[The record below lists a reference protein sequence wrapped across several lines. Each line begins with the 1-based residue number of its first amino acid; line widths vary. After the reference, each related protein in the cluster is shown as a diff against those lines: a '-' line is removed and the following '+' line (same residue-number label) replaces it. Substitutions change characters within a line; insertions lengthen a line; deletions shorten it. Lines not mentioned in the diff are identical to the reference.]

1 MKKTLLLLSLVSGLA
16 MAATTGSFE
25 VISNAGNKVYSG
37 YNLADT
43 AFDIEAKGEVK
54 VTGTGF
60 SAGGNI
66 KYNIKEGKLVEEGDS
81 RTKVWAKYEFPRFYG
96 VGTSLK
102 AVVDTKLNTEIEG
115 NINGSVA
122 MTDLYATVT
131 YKGLK
136 LVEKPAVDAEL
147 GVTYKGIKNVELG
160 AKAFGGYEK
169 DGNKWSAGSELNAK
183 YTGVKD
189 VELAAMVK
197 GKYDATDS
205 ANKKIIIESKPSVSY
220 TGLKNTTISASVENK
235 VELKHSTVDPQTVSF
250 TDYTAKPEISASY
263 KYAVT
268 EDLTLM
274 PKITV
279 GTELKYTELKKG
291 DEANAKVYATPE
303 LGLTYKPI
311 SGLTLSAKAELPIE
325 LKAQKKDFDVTKNLE
340 IKAKGKVAV
349 KYEW

>member
-25 VISNAGNKVYSG
+25 VISNAGNKVYKD
-37 YNLADT
+37 YALASTD
-43 AFDIEAKGEVK
+43 FDIEAKGEVK

-60 SAGGNI
+60 SFGGNI
-66 KYNIKEGKLVEEGDS
+66 KYDIKAGALAGGDDVA
-81 RTKVWAKYEFPRFYG
+81 KVWAKYEFPRFYG

-102 AVVDTKLNTEIEG
+102 AVVDYELKTEVEG

-122 MTDLYATVT
+122 MTDLYATVK
-131 YKGLK
+131 YKGKK
-136 LVEKPAVDAEL
+136 LVENPAVESEL
-147 GVTYKGIKNVELG
+147 GATYKGIKDVELG
-160 AKAFGGYEK
+160 AKAFSEYAI
-169 DGNKWSAGSELNAK
+169 GNKWAAGSELNAK

-197 GKYDATDS
+197 GKYDAT
-205 ANKKIIIESKPSVSY
+205 AAEKKIIIESKPSVSY

-235 VELKHSTVDPQTVSF
+235 VELKHDGATVSF

-263 KYAVT
+263 NYAVT
-268 EDLTLM
+268 EDLSLM
-274 PKITV
+274 PKIKV
-279 GTELKYTELKKG
+279 GTELKYSKLSVAGSE
-291 DEANAKVYATPE
+291 EAKVYATPE

-325 LKAQKKDFDVTKNLE
+325 IKAKKGFAVATDLE

>member
-25 VISNAGNKVYSG
+25 VISNAGNTVYKG
-37 YNLADT
+37 YNITKTD
-43 AFDIEAKGEVK
+43 FDIEAKGEVK

-60 SAGGNI
+60 SFGGNI
-66 KYNIKEGKLVEEGDS
+66 KYDITKSKLADGDDVA
-81 RTKVWAKYEFPRFYG
+81 KVWAKYEFPRFHG

-102 AVVDTKLNTEIEG
+102 AVVDYELKTEVEG

-122 MTDLYATVT
+122 MTDLYATVK
-131 YKGLK
+131 YKGKK
-136 LVEKPAVDAEL
+136 LVEDPAVESEL
-147 GVTYKGIKNVELG
+147 GATYKGIKDVELG
-160 AKAFGGYEK
+160 AKAFGEYAK
-169 DGNKWSAGSELNAK
+169 GNKWAAGSELNAK

-197 GKYDATDS
+197 GKYESNAD
-205 ANKKIIIESKPSVSY
+205 KKIIIESKPSVSY

-235 VELKHSTVDPQTVSF
+235 VELKHDMGKVEF
-250 TDYTAKPEISASY
+250 KDYTAKPEISASY

-279 GTELKYTELKKG
+279 GTELNYKKLMTAG
-291 DEANAKVYATPE
+291 SEEAKVYATPE

-325 LKAQKKDFDVTKNLE
+325 LKAKKAFNVENDLE

>member
-25 VISNAGNKVYSG
+25 VISNAGNTVYKD
-37 YNLADT
+37 YDIAKTD
-43 AFDIEAKGEVK
+43 FDIEAKGEVK

-60 SAGGNI
+60 SFGGNI
-66 KYNIKEGKLVEEGDS
+66 KYDIKAGALAGGDDVA
-81 RTKVWAKYEFPRFYG
+81 KVWAKYEFPRFYG

-102 AVVDTKLNTEIEG
+102 AVVDYNLRTEVEG

-131 YKGLK
+131 YKGKK
-136 LVEKPAVDAEL
+136 LVEEPAVDAEL
-147 GVTYKGIKNVELG
+147 GATYKGIKDVELG
-160 AKAFGGYEK
+160 AKAFGGYAK
-169 DGNKWSAGSELNAK
+169 GNKWSAGSELNAK

-197 GKYDATDS
+197 GKYESNAD
-205 ANKKIIIESKPSVSY
+205 KKIIIESKPSVSY

-235 VELKHSTVDPQTVSF
+235 VELKHDTIAQTVKF
-250 TDYTAKPEISASY
+250 EDYTAKPEISASY

-274 PKITV
+274 PKIKV
-279 GTELKYTELKKG
+279 GTELNYKKLMTAG
-291 DEANAKVYATPE
+291 SEEAKVYATPE

-325 LKAQKKDFDVTKNLE
+325 LKAKKAFNVENDLE

>member
-37 YNLADT
+37 YNLANTD
-43 AFDIEAKGEVK
+43 FDIEAKGEVK

-66 KYNIKEGKLVEEGDS
+66 KYNIKEGKLVDEGDS

-136 LVEKPAVDAEL
+136 LVEKPAVEAEL
-147 GVTYKGIKNVELG
+147 GATYKGIKDVELG
-160 AKAFGGYEK
+160 AKAFGEYAK
-169 DGNKWSAGSELNAK
+169 DGNKWAAGSELNAK

-235 VELKHSTVDPQTVSF
+235 VELKHDGATVSF

-268 EDLTLM
+268 EDLSLM
-274 PKITV
+274 PKIKV

-291 DEANAKVYATPE
+291 DAANAKVYATPE

-325 LKAQKKDFDVTKNLE
+325 VLDKKDTKAEDVT
-340 IKAKGKVAV
+340 IKAKGKVAF

>member
-25 VISNAGNKVYSG
+25 VISNAGNKVYKD
-37 YNLADT
+37 YALASTD
-43 AFDIEAKGEVK
+43 FDIEAKGEVK

-60 SAGGNI
+60 SFGGNI
-66 KYNIKEGKLVEEGDS
+66 KYDIKAGALAGGDDVA
-81 RTKVWAKYEFPRFYG
+81 KVWAKYEFPRFYG

-102 AVVDTKLNTEIEG
+102 AVVDYELKTEVEG

-122 MTDLYATVT
+122 MTDLYATVK
-131 YKGLK
+131 YKGKK
-136 LVEKPAVDAEL
+136 LVENPAVESEL
-147 GVTYKGIKNVELG
+147 GATYKGIKDVELG
-160 AKAFGGYEK
+160 AKAFSEYAIR
-169 DGNKWSAGSELNAK
+169 NKWAAGSELNAK

-197 GKYDATDS
+197 GKYDAT
-205 ANKKIIIESKPSVSY
+205 AAEKKIIIESKPSVSY

-235 VELKHSTVDPQTVSF
+235 VELKHDGATVSF

-263 KYAVT
+263 NYAVT
-268 EDLTLM
+268 EDLSLM
-274 PKITV
+274 PKIKV
-279 GTELKYTELKKG
+279 GTELKYSKLSVAGSE
-291 DEANAKVYATPE
+291 EAKVYATPE

-325 LKAQKKDFDVTKNLE
+325 IKAKKGFAVATDLE

>member
-37 YNLADT
+37 YNLANTD
-43 AFDIEAKGEVK
+43 FDIEAKGEVK

-60 SAGGNI
+60 SFGGNI
-66 KYNIKEGKLVEEGDS
+66 KYDIKAGALAGGDDVA
-81 RTKVWAKYEFPRFYG
+81 KVWAKYEFPRFHG

-102 AVVDTKLNTEIEG
+102 AVVDYNLRTEVEG

-122 MTDLYATVT
+122 MTDLYATVK
-131 YKGLK
+131 YKGKK
-136 LVEKPAVDAEL
+136 LVEEPAVESEL
-147 GVTYKGIKNVELG
+147 GVTYKGIKDVELG
-160 AKAFGGYEK
+160 AKAFGEYAK
-169 DGNKWSAGSELNAK
+169 GNKWAAGSELNAK

-235 VELKHSTVDPQTVSF
+235 VELKHDGATVSF

-263 KYAVT
+263 NYAVT
-268 EDLTLM
+268 EDLSLM
-274 PKITV
+274 PKIKV
-279 GTELKYTELKKG
+279 GTELKYSLLK
-291 DEANAKVYATPE
+291 DAATANAKVYATPE

-325 LKAQKKDFDVTKNLE
+325 IKAKKGFAVATDLE

>member
-37 YNLADT
+37 YNLANTD
-43 AFDIEAKGEVK
+43 FDIEAKGEVK

-60 SAGGNI
+60 SFGGNI
-66 KYNIKEGKLVEEGDS
+66 KYDITKSKLADGDDVA
-81 RTKVWAKYEFPRFYG
+81 KVWAKYEFPRFHG

-102 AVVDTKLNTEIEG
+102 AVVDYELKTEVEG

-122 MTDLYATVT
+122 MTDLYATVK
-131 YKGLK
+131 YKGKK
-136 LVEKPAVDAEL
+136 LVEDPAVESEL
-147 GVTYKGIKNVELG
+147 GATYKGIKDVELG
-160 AKAFGGYEK
+160 AKAFGEYAK
-169 DGNKWSAGSELNAK
+169 GNKWAAGSELNAK

-197 GKYDATDS
+197 GKYDATAAD
-205 ANKKIIIESKPSVSY
+205 KKIIIESKPSVSY

-268 EDLTLM
+268 EDLSLM
-274 PKITV
+274 PKIKV
-279 GTELKYTELKKG
+279 GTELKYSDLKTAGSEK
-291 DEANAKVYATPE
+291 AKIYATPE

-325 LKAQKKDFDVTKNLE
+325 LEAKKGMAASDVT

>member
-25 VISNAGNKVYSG
+25 VISNAGNKVYKD
-37 YNLADT
+37 YVLADT
-43 AFDIEAKGEVK
+43 NFDIEAKGEVK

-60 SAGGNI
+60 SFGGNI
-66 KYNIKEGKLVEEGDS
+66 KYDITKSKLADGDDVA
-81 RTKVWAKYEFPRFYG
+81 KVWAKYEFPRFHG

-102 AVVDTKLNTEIEG
+102 AVVDYNLRTEVEG

-122 MTDLYATVT
+122 MTDLYATVK

-136 LVEKPAVDAEL
+136 LVEDPAVESEL
-147 GVTYKGIKNVELG
+147 GATYKGIKDVELG
-160 AKAFGGYEK
+160 AKAFGEYK
-169 DGNKWSAGSELNAK
+169 KAGNAWAAGSELNAK

-197 GKYDATDS
+197 GKYAHDGVIT
-205 ANKKIIIESKPSVSY
+205 IESKPSVSY

-235 VELKHSTVDPQTVSF
+235 VELKHEMNKVEF
-250 TDYTAKPEISASY
+250 KDYTAKPEISASY

-274 PKITV
+274 PKIKV

-325 LKAQKKDFDVTKNLE
+325 LKAQKKDFDVAKKLE

>member
-25 VISNAGNKVYSG
+25 VISNAGNKVYKN
-37 YNLADT
+37 YVLADT
-43 AFDIEAKGEVK
+43 NFDIEAKGEVK

-60 SAGGNI
+60 SFGGNI
-66 KYNIKEGKLVEEGDS
+66 KYDIKAGALAGGDDVA
-81 RTKVWAKYEFPRFYG
+81 KVWAKYEFPRFHG

-102 AVVDTKLNTEIEG
+102 AVVDYELKTEIEG

-122 MTDLYATVT
+122 MTDLYATVK
-131 YKGLK
+131 YKGKK
-136 LVEKPAVDAEL
+136 LVEEPAVESEL
-147 GVTYKGIKNVELG
+147 GVTYKGIKDVELG
-160 AKAFGGYEK
+160 AKAFGEYAK
-169 DGNKWSAGSELNAK
+169 GNKWSAGSELNAK

-197 GKYDATDS
+197 GKYESNAD
-205 ANKKIIIESKPSVSY
+205 KKIIIESKPSVSY

-235 VELKHSTVDPQTVSF
+235 VELKHDTMDQTVKF
-250 TDYTAKPEISASY
+250 EDYTAKPEISASY
-263 KYAVT
+263 NYAVT
-268 EDLTLM
+268 EDLSLM
-274 PKITV
+274 PKIKV
-279 GTELKYTELKKG
+279 GTELKYTNLKDAATAK
-291 DEANAKVYATPE
+291 AKVYATPE

-325 LKAQKKDFDVTKNLE
+325 VEAKKDTKADDVT

>member
-37 YNLADT
+37 YNLANTD
-43 AFDIEAKGEVK
+43 FDIEAKGEVK

-60 SAGGNI
+60 SFGGNI
-66 KYNIKEGKLVEEGDS
+66 KYDIKAGALAGGDDVA
-81 RTKVWAKYEFPRFYG
+81 KVWAKYEFPRFYG

-102 AVVDTKLNTEIEG
+102 AVVDYELKTEVEG

-122 MTDLYATVT
+122 MTDLYATVK
-131 YKGLK
+131 YKGKK
-136 LVEKPAVDAEL
+136 LVEDPAVESEL
-147 GVTYKGIKNVELG
+147 GVTYKGIKDVELG
-160 AKAFGGYEK
+160 AKAFGEYAK
-169 DGNKWSAGSELNAK
+169 GNKWSAGSELNAK

-197 GKYDATDS
+197 GKYAHDGAIT
-205 ANKKIIIESKPSVSY
+205 IESKPSVSY

-235 VELKHSTVDPQTVSF
+235 VELKHEAAGTVKF

-263 KYAVT
+263 NYAVT
-268 EDLTLM
+268 EDLSLM
-274 PKITV
+274 PKIKV
-279 GTELKYTELKKG
+279 GTELKYSKLSVAGNE
-291 DEANAKVYATPE
+291 EAKVYATPE

-325 LKAQKKDFDVTKNLE
+325 IKAKKNFVVATDLE

>member
-25 VISNAGNKVYSG
+25 VISNAGNTVYKD
-37 YNLADT
+37 YDIT
-43 AFDIEAKGEVK
+43 KTDFDIEAKGEVK

-60 SAGGNI
+60 SFGGNI
-66 KYNIKEGKLVEEGDS
+66 KYDITKSQLAGGDDVA
-81 RTKVWAKYEFPRFYG
+81 KVWAKYEFPRFHG

-102 AVVDTKLNTEIEG
+102 AVVDYELKTEIEG

-122 MTDLYATVT
+122 MTDLYATVK
-131 YKGLK
+131 YKGKK
-136 LVEKPAVDAEL
+136 LVEDPAVESEL
-147 GVTYKGIKNVELG
+147 GATYKGIKDVELG
-160 AKAFGGYEK
+160 AKAFGEYK
-169 DGNKWSAGSELNAK
+169 KAGNAWAAGSELNAK

-197 GKYDATDS
+197 GKYDATAAD
-205 ANKKIIIESKPSVSY
+205 KKIIIESKPSVSY

-279 GTELKYTELKKG
+279 GTELKYSLLK
-291 DEANAKVYATPE
+291 DADTANAKVYATPE

-325 LKAQKKDFDVTKNLE
+325 VVAKKDTKASDVT

>member
-25 VISNAGNKVYSG
+25 VISNAGNKVYKG
-37 YNLADT
+37 YDIT
-43 AFDIEAKGEVK
+43 KTDFDIEAKGEVK

-60 SAGGNI
+60 SFGGNI
-66 KYNIKEGKLVEEGDS
+66 KYDITTAKLAEGDDVA
-81 RTKVWAKYEFPRFYG
+81 KVWAKYEFPRFHG

-102 AVVDTKLNTEIEG
+102 AVVDYNLRTEVEG

-147 GVTYKGIKNVELG
+147 GATYKGIKDVELG
-160 AKAFGGYEK
+160 AKAFGEYKKYRNE
-169 DGNKWSAGSELNAK
+169 WAAGSELNAK

-197 GKYDATDS
+197 GKYES
-205 ANKKIIIESKPSVSY
+205 AKKIIIESKPSVSY
-220 TGLKNTTISASVENK
+220 TGLKNITISASVENK
-235 VELKHSTVDPQTVSF
+235 VELTHDDTSVTFV
-250 TDYTAKPEISASY
+250 DYTAKPEISASY
-263 KYAVT
+263 NYAVT
-268 EDLTLM
+268 EDLSLM
-274 PKITV
+274 PKIKV

-291 DEANAKVYATPE
+291 DAANAKVYATPE

-325 LKAQKKDFDVTKNLE
+325 IKAKKGFAVATDLE

>member
-25 VISNAGNKVYSG
+25 VISNAGNKVYQD
-37 YNLADT
+37 YVLANTD
-43 AFDIEAKGEVK
+43 FDIEAKGEVK

-60 SAGGNI
+60 SFGGNI
-66 KYNIKEGKLVEEGDS
+66 KYNIKDAKLADGDDVA
-81 RTKVWAKYEFPRFYG
+81 KVWAKYEFPRFHG

-102 AVVDTKLNTEIEG
+102 AVVDYELKTEIEG

-122 MTDLYATVT
+122 MTDLYATVK
-131 YKGLK
+131 YKGKK
-136 LVEKPAVDAEL
+136 LVEEPAVESEL
-147 GVTYKGIKNVELG
+147 GATYKGIKDVELG
-160 AKAFGGYEK
+160 AKAFGEYAK
-169 DGNKWSAGSELNAK
+169 GNKWAAGSELNAK

-197 GKYDATDS
+197 GKYDATAAD
-205 ANKKIIIESKPSVSY
+205 KKIIIESKPSVSY

-235 VELKHSTVDPQTVSF
+235 VELKHDGAAVTF
-250 TDYTAKPEISASY
+250 EDYTAKPEISASY
-263 KYAVT
+263 NYAVT
-268 EDLTLM
+268 EDLSLM
-274 PKITV
+274 PKIKV
-279 GTELKYTELKKG
+279 GTELNYKKLMNAG
-291 DEANAKVYATPE
+291 NEEAKVYATPE

-325 LKAQKKDFDVTKNLE
+325 IKAKKSFVVATDLE

>member
-25 VISNAGNKVYSG
+25 VISNAGNKVYKG
-37 YNLADT
+37 YDIT
-43 AFDIEAKGEVK
+43 KTDFDIEAKGEVK

-60 SAGGNI
+60 SFGGNI
-66 KYNIKEGKLVEEGDS
+66 KYDITKAKLAEGDDVA
-81 RTKVWAKYEFPRFYG
+81 KVWAKYEFPRFHG

-102 AVVDTKLNTEIEG
+102 AVVDYNLRTEVEG

-122 MTDLYATVT
+122 MTDLYATVK
-131 YKGLK
+131 YKGKK
-136 LVEKPAVDAEL
+136 LVEEPAVDAEL
-147 GVTYKGIKNVELG
+147 GATYKGIKDVELG
-160 AKAFGGYEK
+160 AKAFGEYAK
-169 DGNKWSAGSELNAK
+169 DGNKWAAGSELNAK

-235 VELKHSTVDPQTVSF
+235 VELKHDTTANTVSF

-268 EDLTLM
+268 EDLSLM
-274 PKITV
+274 PKIKV
-279 GTELKYTELKKG
+279 GTELKYSDLKTAGSEK
-291 DEANAKVYATPE
+291 AKVYATPE

-325 LKAQKKDFDVTKNLE
+325 LEAKKGMAASDVT

>member
-25 VISNAGNKVYSG
+25 VISNAGNKVYKD
-37 YNLADT
+37 YVLASTD
-43 AFDIEAKGEVK
+43 FDIEAKGEVK

-60 SAGGNI
+60 SFGGNI
-66 KYNIKEGKLVEEGDS
+66 KYDITKSQLAGGDDVA
-81 RTKVWAKYEFPRFYG
+81 KVWAKYEFPRFYG

-102 AVVDTKLNTEIEG
+102 AVVDYNLITEVEG

-122 MTDLYATVT
+122 MTDLYATVK
-131 YKGLK
+131 YKGKK
-136 LVEKPAVDAEL
+136 LVEDPAVESEL
-147 GVTYKGIKNVELG
+147 GATYKGIKDVELG
-160 AKAFGGYEK
+160 AKAFGEYAK
-169 DGNKWSAGSELNAK
+169 GNKWAAGSELNAK

-197 GKYDATDS
+197 GKYESNAD
-205 ANKKIIIESKPSVSY
+205 KKIIIESKPSVSY

-235 VELKHSTVDPQTVSF
+235 VELKHEAAGTVSF

-268 EDLTLM
+268 EDLSLM
-274 PKITV
+274 PKIKV
-279 GTELKYTELKKG
+279 GTELKYSDLKTAGSEK
-291 DEANAKVYATPE
+291 AKVYATPE

-325 LKAQKKDFDVTKNLE
+325 VVAKKDTKADDVT

>member
-25 VISNAGNKVYSG
+25 VISNAGNKVYKD
-37 YNLADT
+37 YDIT
-43 AFDIEAKGEVK
+43 KTDFDIEAKGEVK

-60 SAGGNI
+60 SFGGNI
-66 KYNIKEGKLVEEGDS
+66 KYDIKAGALACGDDVA
-81 RTKVWAKYEFPRFYG
+81 KVWAKYEFPRFHG

-102 AVVDTKLNTEIEG
+102 AVVDYELKTEIEG

-122 MTDLYATVT
+122 MTDLYATVK
-131 YKGLK
+131 YKGKK
-136 LVEKPAVDAEL
+136 LVEDPAVESEL
-147 GVTYKGIKNVELG
+147 GATYKGIKDVELG
-160 AKAFGGYEK
+160 AKAFGEYAK
-169 DGNKWSAGSELNAK
+169 GNKWAAGSELNAK

-197 GKYDATDS
+197 GKYDATAAD
-205 ANKKIIIESKPSVSY
+205 KKIIIESKPSVSY

-235 VELKHSTVDPQTVSF
+235 VELKHDTSTNTVSF
-250 TDYTAKPEISASY
+250 NDYTAKPEISASY

-268 EDLTLM
+268 EDLSLM
-274 PKITV
+274 PKIKV
-279 GTELKYTELKKG
+279 GTELKYTNLK
-291 DEANAKVYATPE
+291 DAATANAKVYATPE

-325 LKAQKKDFDVTKNLE
+325 VVAKKDTKADDVT

>member
-37 YNLADT
+37 YNLANTD
-43 AFDIEAKGEVK
+43 FDIEAKGEVK

-60 SAGGNI
+60 SFGGNI
-66 KYNIKEGKLVEEGDS
+66 KYDIKAGALAGGDDVA
-81 RTKVWAKYEFPRFYG
+81 KVWAKYEFPRFHG

-102 AVVDTKLNTEIEG
+102 AVVDYELKTEIEG

-122 MTDLYATVT
+122 MTDLYATVK
-131 YKGLK
+131 YKGKK
-136 LVEKPAVDAEL
+136 LVEDPAVESEL
-147 GVTYKGIKNVELG
+147 GATYKGIKDVELG
-160 AKAFGGYEK
+160 AKAFGEYAK
-169 DGNKWSAGSELNAK
+169 TGNKWSAGSELNAK

-197 GKYDATDS
+197 GKYESNGD
-205 ANKKIIIESKPSVSY
+205 KKIIIESKPSVSY

-235 VELKHSTVDPQTVSF
+235 VELKHEGDTVSF

-268 EDLTLM
+268 EDLSLM

-291 DEANAKVYATPE
+291 DAANAKVYATPE

>member
-25 VISNAGNKVYSG
+25 VISNAGNTVYKG
-37 YNLADT
+37 YDIT
-43 AFDIEAKGEVK
+43 KTDFDIEAKGEVK

-60 SAGGNI
+60 SFGGNI
-66 KYNIKEGKLVEEGDS
+66 KYDITKSKLADGDDVA
-81 RTKVWAKYEFPRFYG
+81 KVWAKYEFPRFHG

-102 AVVDTKLNTEIEG
+102 AVVDYELKTEVEG

-122 MTDLYATVT
+122 MTDLYATVK
-131 YKGLK
+131 YKGKK
-136 LVEKPAVDAEL
+136 LVEDPAVESEL
-147 GVTYKGIKNVELG
+147 GATYKGIKDVELG
-160 AKAFGGYEK
+160 AKAFGEYK
-169 DGNKWSAGSELNAK
+169 KAGNAWSAGSELNAK

-197 GKYDATDS
+197 GKYES
-205 ANKKIIIESKPSVSY
+205 AKKIIIESKPSVSY

-235 VELKHSTVDPQTVSF
+235 VELKHAGAAVTF
-250 TDYTAKPEISASY
+250 EDYTAKPEISASY
-263 KYAVT
+263 NYAVT
-268 EDLTLM
+268 EDLSLM
-274 PKITV
+274 PKIKV
-279 GTELKYTELKKG
+279 GTELKYTNLKDAATAK
-291 DEANAKVYATPE
+291 AKVYATPE

-325 LKAQKKDFDVTKNLE
+325 VEAKKDTKADDVT

>member
-25 VISNAGNKVYSG
+25 VISNAGNKVYKD
-37 YNLADT
+37 YALASTD
-43 AFDIEAKGEVK
+43 FDIEAKGEVK

-60 SAGGNI
+60 SFGGNI
-66 KYNIKEGKLVEEGDS
+66 KYDITKSQLAGGDDVA
-81 RTKVWAKYEFPRFYG
+81 KVWAKYEFPRFHG

-102 AVVDTKLNTEIEG
+102 AVVDYNLRTEVEG

-122 MTDLYATVT
+122 MTDLYATVK
-131 YKGLK
+131 YKGKK
-136 LVEKPAVDAEL
+136 LVEEPEVESEL
-147 GVTYKGIKNVELG
+147 GVTYKGIKDVELG
-160 AKAFGGYEK
+160 AKAFGEYAK
-169 DGNKWSAGSELNAK
+169 GNKWAAGSELNAK

-197 GKYDATDS
+197 GKYEHDG
-205 ANKKIIIESKPSVSY
+205 KITIESKPSVSY

-235 VELKHSTVDPQTVSF
+235 VELKHNTVAPQTVKF
-250 TDYTAKPEISASY
+250 EDYTAKPEISASY
-263 KYAVT
+263 NYAVT
-268 EDLTLM
+268 EDLSLM
-274 PKITV
+274 PKIKV
-279 GTELKYTELKKG
+279 GTELNYKKLSDAG
-291 DEANAKVYATPE
+291 KEEAKVYATPE

-325 LKAQKKDFDVTKNLE
+325 ITAKKAFNVENDLV

>member
-25 VISNAGNKVYSG
+25 VISNAGNKVYKD
-37 YNLADT
+37 YVLTNTD
-43 AFDIEAKGEVK
+43 FDIEAKGEIK

-66 KYNIKEGKLVEEGDS
+66 KYNIKDAKLADGDDVA
-81 RTKVWAKYEFPRFYG
+81 KVWAKYEFPRFHG

-102 AVVDTKLNTEIEG
+102 AVVDYELKTEIEG

-122 MTDLYATVT
+122 MTDLYATVK
-131 YKGLK
+131 YKGKK
-136 LVEKPAVDAEL
+136 LVEDPAVESEL
-147 GVTYKGIKNVELG
+147 GVTYKGIKDVELG
-160 AKAFGGYEK
+160 AKAFGEYAI
-169 DGNKWSAGSELNAK
+169 GNKWSAGSELNAK

-197 GKYDATDS
+197 GKYES
-205 ANKKIIIESKPSVSY
+205 NANKKIIIESKPSVSY

-235 VELKHSTVDPQTVSF
+235 VELKHEGDTVSF

-268 EDLTLM
+268 EDLSLM

-291 DEANAKVYATPE
+291 DAANAKVYATPE

-325 LKAQKKDFDVTKNLE
+325 IKAKKGFVVATDLE

>member
-25 VISNAGNKVYSG
+25 VISNAGNKVYQD
-37 YNLADT
+37 YVLANTD
-43 AFDIEAKGEVK
+43 FDIEAKGEVK

-60 SAGGNI
+60 SFGGNI
-66 KYNIKEGKLVEEGDS
+66 KYNIKDAKLADGDDVA
-81 RTKVWAKYEFPRFYG
+81 KVWAKYEFPRFHG

-102 AVVDTKLNTEIEG
+102 AVVDYELKTEIEG

-122 MTDLYATVT
+122 MTDLYATVK
-131 YKGLK
+131 YKGKK
-136 LVEKPAVDAEL
+136 LVEEPAVESEL
-147 GVTYKGIKNVELG
+147 GATYKGIKDVELG
-160 AKAFGGYEK
+160 AKAFGEYAK
-169 DGNKWSAGSELNAK
+169 GNKWAAGSELNAK

-197 GKYDATDS
+197 GKYDATAAD
-205 ANKKIIIESKPSVSY
+205 KKIIIESKPSVSY
-220 TGLKNTTISASVENK
+220 TGLKNITISASVENK
-235 VELKHSTVDPQTVSF
+235 VELKHEAAGTVSF

-268 EDLTLM
+268 EDLSLM
-274 PKITV
+274 PKIKV
-279 GTELKYTELKKG
+279 GTELKYSDLKTASSEK
-291 DEANAKVYATPE
+291 AKVYATPE

-325 LKAQKKDFDVTKNLE
+325 LKAKKAFNVENDLE

>member
-25 VISNAGNKVYSG
+25 VISNAGNKVYKG
-37 YNLADT
+37 YDIT
-43 AFDIEAKGEVK
+43 KTDFDIEAKGEVK

-60 SAGGNI
+60 SFGGNI
-66 KYNIKEGKLVEEGDS
+66 KYDITKAKLAEGDDVA
-81 RTKVWAKYEFPRFYG
+81 KVWAKYEFPRFHG

-102 AVVDTKLNTEIEG
+102 AVVDYELKTEIEG

-122 MTDLYATVT
+122 MTDLYATVK
-131 YKGLK
+131 YKGKK
-136 LVEKPAVDAEL
+136 LVEEPAVESEL
-147 GVTYKGIKNVELG
+147 GVTYKGIKDVELG
-160 AKAFGGYEK
+160 AKAFGEYK
-169 DGNKWSAGSELNAK
+169 KAGNAWSAGSELNAK

-197 GKYDATDS
+197 GKYAHNGAIT
-205 ANKKIIIESKPSVSY
+205 IESKPSVSY

-235 VELKHSTVDPQTVSF
+235 VELKHNTMDQTVKF
-250 TDYTAKPEISASY
+250 EDYTAKPEISASY

-268 EDLTLM
+268 EDLSLM
-274 PKITV
+274 PKIKV
-279 GTELKYTELKKG
+279 GTELNYKKLMTAG
-291 DEANAKVYATPE
+291 NEEAKVYATPE

-325 LKAQKKDFDVTKNLE
+325 IKAKKAFNVENDLE

>member
-81 RTKVWAKYEFPRFYG
+81 RTKVWAKYEFPRFYS

-131 YKGLK
+131 YKGVK
-136 LVEKPAVDAEL
+136 LVNKPAVDAEL
-147 GVTYKGIKNVELG
+147 GATYKGIKDVELG

-197 GKYDATDS
+197 GKYESNAD
-205 ANKKIIIESKPSVSY
+205 KKIIIESKPSVSY

-235 VELKHSTVDPQTVSF
+235 IELKHEAAGTVSF

-268 EDLTLM
+268 EDLSLM

-279 GTELKYTELKKG
+279 GTELKYSDLKTAGSEK
-291 DEANAKVYATPE
+291 AKVYATPE

-325 LKAQKKDFDVTKNLE
+325 ITAKKGFVVATDLVIN
-340 IKAKGKVAV
+340 AKGKVAV

>member
-25 VISNAGNKVYSG
+25 VISNAGNKVYKD
-37 YNLADT
+37 YVLANTD
-43 AFDIEAKGEVK
+43 FDIEAKGEVK

-60 SAGGNI
+60 SFGGNI
-66 KYNIKEGKLVEEGDS
+66 KYDITKSKLADGDDVA
-81 RTKVWAKYEFPRFYG
+81 KVWAKYEFPRFHG

-102 AVVDTKLNTEIEG
+102 AVVDYELKTEIEG

-122 MTDLYATVT
+122 MTDLYATVK
-131 YKGLK
+131 YKGKK
-136 LVEKPAVDAEL
+136 LVEEPAVESEL
-147 GVTYKGIKNVELG
+147 GATYKGIKDVELG
-160 AKAFGGYEK
+160 AKAFGEYK
-169 DGNKWSAGSELNAK
+169 KAGNAWAAGSELNAK

-197 GKYDATDS
+197 GKYEHDG
-205 ANKKIIIESKPSVSY
+205 KITIESKPSVSY

-235 VELKHSTVDPQTVSF
+235 VELKHEAAGTVKF

-263 KYAVT
+263 NYAVT
-268 EDLTLM
+268 EDLSLM
-274 PKITV
+274 PKIKV
-279 GTELKYTELKKG
+279 GTELKYTELNKG
-291 DEANAKVYATPE
+291 DAANAKVYATPE

-325 LKAQKKDFDVTKNLE
+325 ITAKKAFNVENDLV

>member
-25 VISNAGNKVYSG
+25 VISNAGNKVYKG
-37 YNLADT
+37 YDIT
-43 AFDIEAKGEVK
+43 KTDFDIEAKGEVK

-60 SAGGNI
+60 SFGGNI
-66 KYNIKEGKLVEEGDS
+66 KYDIKAGALAGGDDVA
-81 RTKVWAKYEFPRFYG
+81 KVWAKYEFPRFHG

-102 AVVDTKLNTEIEG
+102 AVVDYNLRTEVEG

-122 MTDLYATVT
+122 MTDLYATVK

-136 LVEKPAVDAEL
+136 LVEDPAVESEL
-147 GVTYKGIKNVELG
+147 GATYKGIKDVELG
-160 AKAFGGYEK
+160 AKAFGEYAK
-169 DGNKWSAGSELNAK
+169 GNKWAAGSELNAK

-197 GKYDATDS
+197 GKYESNGD
-205 ANKKIIIESKPSVSY
+205 KKIIIESKPSISY

-250 TDYTAKPEISASY
+250 ENYTAKPEISASY
-263 KYAVT
+263 NYAVT
-268 EDLTLM
+268 EDLSLM
-274 PKITV
+274 PKIKV
-279 GTELKYTELKKG
+279 GTELKYTELNKG
-291 DEANAKVYATPE
+291 DAANAKVYATPE

-325 LKAQKKDFDVTKNLE
+325 ITAKKAFNVDTDLV

>member
-25 VISNAGNKVYSG
+25 VISNAGNKVYKD
-37 YNLADT
+37 YVLANT
-43 AFDIEAKGEVK
+43 NFDIEAKGEVK

-60 SAGGNI
+60 SFGGNI
-66 KYNIKEGKLVEEGDS
+66 KYDITKSQLAGEDDVA
-81 RTKVWAKYEFPRFYG
+81 KVWAKYEFPRFYG

-102 AVVDTKLNTEIEG
+102 AVVDYNLRTEVEG

-122 MTDLYATVT
+122 MTDLYATVK
-131 YKGLK
+131 YKGKK
-136 LVEKPAVDAEL
+136 LVEDPAVESEL
-147 GVTYKGIKNVELG
+147 GATYKGIKDVELG
-160 AKAFGGYEK
+160 AKAFGEYAK
-169 DGNKWSAGSELNAK
+169 GNKWAAGSELNAK

-197 GKYDATDS
+197 GKYDATAAD
-205 ANKKIIIESKPSVSY
+205 KKIIIESKPSVSY

-235 VELKHSTVDPQTVSF
+235 VELKHDGATVSF

-263 KYAVT
+263 NYAVT
-268 EDLTLM
+268 EDLSLM
-274 PKITV
+274 PKIKV
-279 GTELKYTELKKG
+279 GTELKYSNLKDAGSEK
-291 DEANAKVYATPE
+291 AKVYATPE

-325 LKAQKKDFDVTKNLE
+325 LEAKKAFNVETDLV

>member
-37 YNLADT
+37 YNLANTD
-43 AFDIEAKGEVK
+43 FDIEAKGEVK

-66 KYNIKEGKLVEEGDS
+66 KYNIKEGKLVDEGDS
-81 RTKVWAKYEFPRFYG
+81 RTKVWAKYEFPKFYG

-147 GVTYKGIKNVELG
+147 GVNYKGIKNVELG

-197 GKYDATDS
+197 GKYAHDGVIT
-205 ANKKIIIESKPSVSY
+205 IESKPSVSY

-235 VELKHSTVDPQTVSF
+235 VEFK
-250 TDYTAKPEISASY
+250 DYTAKPEISASY

-268 EDLTLM
+268 EDLSLM

>member
-25 VISNAGNKVYSG
+25 VISNAGNKVYKD
-37 YNLADT
+37 YVLANTD
-43 AFDIEAKGEVK
+43 FDIEAKGEVK

-60 SAGGNI
+60 SFGGNI
-66 KYNIKEGKLVEEGDS
+66 KYDIKAGALAGGDDVA
-81 RTKVWAKYEFPRFYG
+81 KVWAKYEFPRFYG

-102 AVVDTKLNTEIEG
+102 AVVDYNLRTEVEG

-122 MTDLYATVT
+122 MTDLYATVK
-131 YKGLK
+131 YKGKK
-136 LVEKPAVDAEL
+136 LVEYPAVESEL
-147 GVTYKGIKNVELG
+147 GATYKGIKDVELG
-160 AKAFGGYEK
+160 AKAFGEYAK
-169 DGNKWSAGSELNAK
+169 GNKWAAGSELNAK

-235 VELKHSTVDPQTVSF
+235 VELKHEVAGTVKF

-263 KYAVT
+263 NYAVT
-268 EDLTLM
+268 EDLSLM
-274 PKITV
+274 PKIKV
-279 GTELKYTELKKG
+279 GTELKYTELNKG
-291 DEANAKVYATPE
+291 DTANAKVYATPE

-325 LKAQKKDFDVTKNLE
+325 LTAKKAFDVEKDLV

>member
-60 SAGGNI
+60 SFGGNI
-66 KYNIKEGKLVEEGDS
+66 KYDIKAGALAGGDDVA
-81 RTKVWAKYEFPRFYG
+81 KVWAKYEFPRFYG

-102 AVVDTKLNTEIEG
+102 AVVDYNLKTEVEG

-122 MTDLYATVT
+122 MTDLYATVK
-131 YKGLK
+131 YKGKK
-136 LVEKPAVDAEL
+136 LVEEPAVDAEL
-147 GVTYKGIKNVELG
+147 GATYKGIKDVELG
-160 AKAFGGYEK
+160 AKAFGEYAK
-169 DGNKWSAGSELNAK
+169 GNKWAAGSELNAK

-197 GKYDATDS
+197 GKYESNAD
-205 ANKKIIIESKPSVSY
+205 KKIIIESKPSVSY

-235 VELKHSTVDPQTVSF
+235 VELKHEAAGTVSF

-268 EDLTLM
+268 EDLSLM
-274 PKITV
+274 PKIKV
-279 GTELKYTELKKG
+279 GTELKYSDLKTAGSEK
-291 DEANAKVYATPE
+291 AKVYATPE

-325 LKAQKKDFDVTKNLE
+325 IKAKKGFVVETDLE

>member
-25 VISNAGNKVYSG
+25 VISNAGNKVYKD
-37 YNLADT
+37 YVLAKTD
-43 AFDIEAKGEVK
+43 FDIEAKGEVK

-81 RTKVWAKYEFPRFYG
+81 RTKVWAKYEFPRFHG

-169 DGNKWSAGSELNAK
+169 EGNKWSAGSELNAK

-197 GKYDATDS
+197 GKYAHDGAIT
-205 ANKKIIIESKPSVSY
+205 IESKPSVSY

-235 VELKHSTVDPQTVSF
+235 VELKHNTMDPQTVKF
-250 TDYTAKPEISASY
+250 EDYTAKPEISASY

-268 EDLTLM
+268 EDLSLM

-279 GTELKYTELKKG
+279 GTELNYKKLSDSG
-291 DEANAKVYATPE
+291 KEEAKVYATPE

-325 LKAQKKDFDVTKNLE
+325 IKAKKGFVVATDLE

>member
-25 VISNAGNKVYSG
+25 VISNAGNKVYKD
-37 YNLADT
+37 YVLANT
-43 AFDIEAKGEVK
+43 NFDIEAKGEVK

-60 SAGGNI
+60 SFGGNI
-66 KYNIKEGKLVEEGDS
+66 KYDITKSQLAGGDDVA
-81 RTKVWAKYEFPRFYG
+81 KVWAKYEFPRFYG

-102 AVVDTKLNTEIEG
+102 AVVDYNLRTEVEG

-122 MTDLYATVT
+122 MTDLYATVK
-131 YKGLK
+131 YKGKK
-136 LVEKPAVDAEL
+136 LVEDPAVESEL
-147 GVTYKGIKNVELG
+147 GATYKGIKDVELG
-160 AKAFGGYEK
+160 AKAFGEYAK
-169 DGNKWSAGSELNAK
+169 GNKWAAGSELNAK

-197 GKYDATDS
+197 GKYDATAAD
-205 ANKKIIIESKPSVSY
+205 KKIIIESKPSVSY

-235 VELKHSTVDPQTVSF
+235 VELKHDGATVSF

-263 KYAVT
+263 NYAVT
-268 EDLTLM
+268 EDLSLM
-274 PKITV
+274 PKIKV
-279 GTELKYTELKKG
+279 GTELKYSNLKDAGSEK
-291 DEANAKVYATPE
+291 AKVYATPE

-325 LKAQKKDFDVTKNLE
+325 LEAKKAFNVETDLV

>member
-25 VISNAGNKVYSG
+25 VISNAGNTVYKG
-37 YNLADT
+37 YDIT
-43 AFDIEAKGEVK
+43 KTDFDIEAKGEVK

-60 SAGGNI
+60 SFGGNI
-66 KYNIKEGKLVEEGDS
+66 KYDITKSKLADGDDVA
-81 RTKVWAKYEFPRFYG
+81 KVWAKYEFPRFHG

-102 AVVDTKLNTEIEG
+102 AVVDYELKTEIEG

-122 MTDLYATVT
+122 MTDLYATVK
-131 YKGLK
+131 YKGKK
-136 LVEKPAVDAEL
+136 LVEDPAVE
-147 GVTYKGIKNVELG
+147 
-160 AKAFGGYEK
+160 
-169 DGNKWSAGSELNAK
+169 SELNAK

-197 GKYDATDS
+197 GKYDATAAD
-205 ANKKIIIESKPSVSY
+205 KKIIIESKPSVSY

-235 VELKHSTVDPQTVSF
+235 VELKHDGATVSF

-263 KYAVT
+263 NYAVT
-268 EDLTLM
+268 EDLSLM
-274 PKITV
+274 PKIKV
-279 GTELKYTELKKG
+279 GTELKYSNLKDAGSEK
-291 DEANAKVYATPE
+291 AKVYATPE

-325 LKAQKKDFDVTKNLE
+325 VEAKKAFNVENDLV

>member
-25 VISNAGNKVYSG
+25 VISNAGNTVYKG
-37 YNLADT
+37 YDIT
-43 AFDIEAKGEVK
+43 KTDFDIEAKGEVK

-60 SAGGNI
+60 SFGGNI
-66 KYNIKEGKLVEEGDS
+66 KYNIKDAKLADGDDVA
-81 RTKVWAKYEFPRFYG
+81 KVWAKYEFPRFHG

-102 AVVDTKLNTEIEG
+102 AVVDYELKTEIEG

-131 YKGLK
+131 YKGKK
-136 LVEKPAVDAEL
+136 LVEEPAVDAEL
-147 GVTYKGIKNVELG
+147 GATYKGIKDVELG
-160 AKAFGGYEK
+160 AKAFGGYAK
-169 DGNKWSAGSELNAK
+169 GNKWSAGSELNAK

-197 GKYDATDS
+197 GKYESNAD
-205 ANKKIIIESKPSVSY
+205 KKIIIESKPSVSY

-235 VELKHSTVDPQTVSF
+235 VELKHDMNKVEF

-263 KYAVT
+263 NYAVT
-268 EDLTLM
+268 EDLSLM
-274 PKITV
+274 PKIKV
-279 GTELKYTELKKG
+279 GTELKYSKLSVAGNE
-291 DEANAKVYATPE
+291 EAKVYATPE

-325 LKAQKKDFDVTKNLE
+325 LKAKKAFNVENDLE

>member
-25 VISNAGNKVYSG
+25 VISNAGNKVYKG
-37 YNLADT
+37 YDLANTD
-43 AFDIEAKGEVK
+43 FDIEAKGEVK

-66 KYNIKEGKLVEEGDS
+66 KYNIKETELKEG
-81 RTKVWAKYEFPRFYG
+81 KVWAKYEFPRFHG

-131 YKGLK
+131 YKGVK
-136 LVEKPAVDAEL
+136 LVEEPAVESEL
-147 GVTYKGIKNVELG
+147 GATYKGIKDVELG
-160 AKAFGGYEK
+160 AKAFGEYK
-169 DGNKWSAGSELNAK
+169 KAGNAWAAGSELNAK

-197 GKYDATDS
+197 GKYAHDGAIT
-205 ANKKIIIESKPSVSY
+205 IESKPSVSY

-235 VELKHSTVDPQTVSF
+235 VELKHDTGANTVSF

-263 KYAVT
+263 NYAVT
-268 EDLTLM
+268 EDLSLM

-279 GTELKYTELKKG
+279 GTELKYTELNKG
-291 DEANAKVYATPE
+291 DAANAKVYATPE

-325 LKAQKKDFDVTKNLE
+325 LVAKKAFDVEKDLVIN
-340 IKAKGKVAV
+340 AKGKVEV

>member
-25 VISNAGNKVYSG
+25 VISNAGNTVYKD
-37 YNLADT
+37 YVLANTD
-43 AFDIEAKGEVK
+43 FDIEAKGEVK

-66 KYNIKEGKLVEEGDS
+66 KYNIKDAKLVEEGDS

-169 DGNKWSAGSELNAK
+169 EGNKWSAGSELNAK

-197 GKYDATDS
+197 GKYESNAD
-205 ANKKIIIESKPSVSY
+205 KKIIIESKPSVSY

-235 VELKHSTVDPQTVSF
+235 VELKHNGAAVTF
-250 TDYTAKPEISASY
+250 ENYTAKPEISASY
-263 KYAVT
+263 NYAVT
-268 EDLTLM
+268 EDLSLM

-279 GTELKYTELKKG
+279 GTELKYNDLKTAGSEK
-291 DEANAKVYATPE
+291 AKVYATPE

-325 LKAQKKDFDVTKNLE
+325 LEAKKGMAASDVT

>member
-25 VISNAGNKVYSG
+25 VISNAGNKVYKD
-37 YNLADT
+37 YVLADT
-43 AFDIEAKGEVK
+43 NFDIEAKGEVK

-60 SAGGNI
+60 SFGGNI
-66 KYNIKEGKLVEEGDS
+66 KYDIKAGALAGGDDVA
-81 RTKVWAKYEFPRFYG
+81 KVWAKYEFPRFYG

-102 AVVDTKLNTEIEG
+102 AVVDYELKTEIEG

-122 MTDLYATVT
+122 MTDLYATVK
-131 YKGLK
+131 YKGKK
-136 LVEKPAVDAEL
+136 LVEDPAVESEL
-147 GVTYKGIKNVELG
+147 GVTYKGIKDVELG
-160 AKAFGGYEK
+160 AKAFGEYAK
-169 DGNKWSAGSELNAK
+169 GNKWAAGSELNAK

-197 GKYDATDS
+197 GKYDATAAD
-205 ANKKIIIESKPSVSY
+205 KKIIIESKPSVSY

-235 VELKHSTVDPQTVSF
+235 VELKHDGATVSF

-263 KYAVT
+263 NYAVT
-268 EDLTLM
+268 EDLSLM
-274 PKITV
+274 PKIKV
-279 GTELKYTELKKG
+279 GTELKYSDLKTAG
-291 DEANAKVYATPE
+291 SETAKVYATPE

-325 LKAQKKDFDVTKNLE
+325 VVAKKDTKAEDVT

>member
-25 VISNAGNKVYSG
+25 VISNAENKVYKD
-37 YNLADT
+37 YALASTD
-43 AFDIEAKGEVK
+43 FDIEAKGEVK

-66 KYNIKEGKLVEEGDS
+66 KYNIKDAKLVEEGDS

-136 LVEKPAVDAEL
+136 LVEKPAVESEL

-169 DGNKWSAGSELNAK
+169 EGNKWSAGSELNAK

-197 GKYDATDS
+197 GKYAHDGAIT
-205 ANKKIIIESKPSVSY
+205 IESKPSVSY

-235 VELKHSTVDPQTVSF
+235 VELKHDTAANTVSF

-268 EDLTLM
+268 EDLSLM

-325 LKAQKKDFDVTKNLE
+325 LKAKKGFAVATDLV

>member
-25 VISNAGNKVYSG
+25 VISNAGNKVYKD
-37 YNLADT
+37 YVLANTD
-43 AFDIEAKGEVK
+43 FDIEAKGEVK

-60 SAGGNI
+60 SFGGNI
-66 KYNIKEGKLVEEGDS
+66 KYDITKAKLADGDDVA
-81 RTKVWAKYEFPRFYG
+81 KVWAKYEFPRFHG

-102 AVVDTKLNTEIEG
+102 AVVDYELKTEIEG

-122 MTDLYATVT
+122 MTDLYATVK
-131 YKGLK
+131 YKGKK
-136 LVEKPAVDAEL
+136 LVEEPAVESEL
-147 GVTYKGIKNVELG
+147 GATYKGIKDVELG
-160 AKAFGGYEK
+160 AKAFGEYAK
-169 DGNKWSAGSELNAK
+169 GNKWAAGSELNAK

-197 GKYDATDS
+197 GKYESNAD
-205 ANKKIIIESKPSVSY
+205 KKIIIESKPSVSY

-235 VELKHSTVDPQTVSF
+235 VELKHEAAGTVSF

-268 EDLTLM
+268 EDLSLM
-274 PKITV
+274 PKIKV
-279 GTELKYTELKKG
+279 GTELKYSDLKTAGSEK
-291 DEANAKVYATPE
+291 AKVYATPE

-325 LKAQKKDFDVTKNLE
+325 ITAKKDFNVKDDLV